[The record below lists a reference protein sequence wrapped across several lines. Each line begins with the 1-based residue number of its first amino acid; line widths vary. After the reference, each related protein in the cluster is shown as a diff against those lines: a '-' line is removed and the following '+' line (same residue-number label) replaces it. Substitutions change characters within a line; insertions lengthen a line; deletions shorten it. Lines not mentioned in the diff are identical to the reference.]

1 MRSFILKRL
10 AQLVLVVITVTFL
23 SFASINLV
31 GTPLFNYV
39 GVISDLDA
47 SGFCDEVAAGRA
59 EDTFQAGQ
67 NTGDCAYIARIK
79 EENNLDR
86 SVPVR
91 YGIWVGDALTGD
103 FGSSTTQ
110 SIPVSEIVAN
120 RLPITLRLVVFA
132 SVIAL
137 GISIPW
143 GVASAYRANRGFDR
157 ASTIGSFGLLAIPNF
172 ALAVILLYLFAL
184 RWQIFPSRYESG
196 DWFTEL
202 KSLFLPALALGASL
216 VATYQRLLRTDLIT
230 TLQEDF
236 VHMARAKGMSDRH
249 VMYRHALRPSMFSL
263 ITVFGINT
271 GALIGGTL
279 VIETIFS
286 IPGVGSELVEAVI
299 RSDAPVVMALVAIV
313 AAGFVFINFFVD
325 LLYGWLDP
333 RVRSS

>member
-1 MRSFILKRL
+1 MRTFILKRV
-10 AQLVLVVITVTFL
+10 AQLVLVVFTVTFL
-23 SFASINLV
+23 AFASINAV

-47 SGFCDEVAAGRA
+47 SGFCADVAAGRA

-67 NTGDCAYIARIK
+67 NQGDCAYIARIK
-79 EENNLDR
+79 KENNLDEGLAT
-86 SVPVR
+86 R
-91 YGIWVGDALTGD
+91 YGIWLKDAVSGD

-110 SIPVSEIVAN
+110 SIPVAEIVGN

-143 GVASAYRANRGFDR
+143 GVAAAYRANRGFDR
-157 ASTIGSFGLLAIPNF
+157 LSTVGSFGLLAIPNF
-172 ALAVILLYLFAL
+172 ALGVILLYLFAL
-184 RWQIFPSRYESG
+184 RWNWFPSRYENDG
-196 DWFTEL
+196 WYNEM
-202 KSLFLPALALGASL
+202 KSLFLPAVTLGAGLAAS
-216 VATYQRLLRTDLIT
+216 YQRLLRTDLIT

-236 VHMARAKGMSDRH
+236 VHMARAKGMPDRH

-263 ITVFGINT
+263 ITVFGVNT

-279 VIETIFS
+279 VIESIFQ

-299 RSDAPVVMALVAIV
+299 RTDAPVVMALVAII
-313 AAGFVFINFFVD
+313 ATGFVVINFAVD

-333 RVRSS
+333 RVRST